1 MNNQRAGD
9 GPDASSG
16 SGLSREKTMMTGTK
30 KTTLMA
36 DGGSGTGPRVVHKGN
51 DGIWLNCNPQ
61 RRGGVKGG
69 CMQHMRG
76 VTDRAVIQ
84 TGR

>member
-30 KTTLMA
+30 KTTLIA
-36 DGGSGTGPRVVHKGN
+36 DGGSAVLV
-51 DGIWLNCNPQ
+51 
-61 RRGGVKGG
+61 
-69 CMQHMRG
+69 
-76 VTDRAVIQ
+76 RALYIRA
-84 TGR
+84 TTASG